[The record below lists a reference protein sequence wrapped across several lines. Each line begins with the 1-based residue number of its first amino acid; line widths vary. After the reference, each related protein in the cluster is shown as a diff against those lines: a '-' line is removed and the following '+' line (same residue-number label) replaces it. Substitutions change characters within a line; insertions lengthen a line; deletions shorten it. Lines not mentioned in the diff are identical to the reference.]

1 MSILQRKWL
10 VGGLIILGLIAVI
23 FIVFLYQPKIAARA
37 KIRAEAKELK
47 AKIEELRRLAKE
59 SEVLR
64 LKIAKLEEENK
75 EFVAKIAPRSEVLT
89 LAKQLSEE
97 AKKYNIRFLSIR
109 PPGLDTL
116 LTQETK
122 ETPLRPIPFEITL
135 QGRYLDIGR
144 FIANLRNFPYFV
156 KVYELEF
163 IGKDEIKP
171 LIEARILV
179 NIFASSMA
187 GKIL

>member
-1 MSILQRKWL
+1 MNILQRKWL
-10 VGGLIILGLIAVI
+10 FGGLIVLLVI
-23 FIVFLYQPKIAARA
+23 VIIFVLFLYQPKIAGRT
-37 KIRAEAKELK
+37 KLKAEAKALK
-47 AKIEELRRLAKE
+47 SRIEELRKLAKE
-59 SEVLR
+59 TEILK
-64 LKIAKLEEENK
+64 LKIAKLEEENR
-75 EFVAKIAPRSEVLT
+75 EFVARIAPRSEILN

-97 AKKYNIRFLSIR
+97 AKKYNIRFISIR

-135 QGRYLDIGR
+135 QGRYLDIGK
-144 FIANLRNFPYFV
+144 FIADLRKFPYFI

-179 NIFASSMA
+179 NIFASSLV

>member
-1 MSILQRKWL
+1 
-10 VGGLIILGLIAVI
+10 
-23 FIVFLYQPKIAARA
+23 
-37 KIRAEAKELK
+37 
-47 AKIEELRRLAKE
+47 
-59 SEVLR
+59 
-64 LKIAKLEEENK
+64 
-75 EFVAKIAPRSEVLT
+75 